1 MLHSDVRTHLMLEL
15 DQLPVKQWLVGKAKT
30 FVVFLIYMLPILHI
44 FHVQSSIVVKQ
55 NKQTNSHAEK
65 RQQSLSLG
73 FVQKSMSY
81 LEISCSKLWDDV
93 H

>member
-1 MLHSDVRTHLMLEL
+1 MLEL
-15 DQLPVKQWLVGKAKT
+15 DQLPVKQSLAAKT
-30 FVVFLIYMLPILHI
+30 FVVFNLYVANTAHI
-44 FHVQSSIVVKQ
+44 SCAVEYCSKTKQ
-55 NKQTNSHAEK
+55 ANKQKTNSRAEK